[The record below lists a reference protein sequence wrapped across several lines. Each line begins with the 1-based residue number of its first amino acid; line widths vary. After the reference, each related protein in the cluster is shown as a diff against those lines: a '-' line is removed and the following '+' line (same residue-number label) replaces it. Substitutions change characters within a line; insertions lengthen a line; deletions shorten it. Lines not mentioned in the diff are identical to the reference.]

1 MLSIIAVDLDDTI
14 VRSDG
19 VIAQRTIDALTTW
32 EERGGRV
39 VVATGRPPRST
50 RKISERLHH
59 LPWIS
64 YNGAIITQGDAVL
77 YEEYIPGAETVR
89 IVEML
94 QDVDPTLRIGLEI
107 DDVLY
112 INQSIQRYDAV
123 VTEDLLSVANQPTAK
138 VILTLDHYELVRPH
152 LAELPTSVRALL
164 SPKYNLVQIM
174 AHGTSK
180 ASALAHLVDMWG
192 ESLANVIAF
201 GDDTNDVEMLEE
213 CGVGV
218 AMGNGVPEVF
228 AVADRVTAT
237 NDEDGVAIV
246 VEELL
251 EGVRQ

>member
-19 VIAQRTIDALTTW
+19 VIAQRTIDALLAW
-32 EERGGRV
+32 EAGGGRV
-39 VVATGRPPRST
+39 VIATGRPPRST
-50 RKISERLHH
+50 RKITERLHH
-59 LPWIS
+59 LPWIC
-64 YNGAIITQGDAVL
+64 YNGAIILQGDAIL
-77 YEEYIPGAETVR
+77 HEDYIPGAVTTR
-89 IVEML
+89 IVQML

-112 INQSIQRYDAV
+112 INQPLKRYDCV
-123 VTEDLLSVANQPTAK
+123 LTEDLLSVANQPTAK
-138 VILTLDHYELVRPH
+138 VILTLDHYEQVAPR

-174 AHGTSK
+174 THTTSK
-180 ASALAHLVDMWG
+180 AAALAHLVDLWG

-218 AMGNGVPEVF
+218 AMANAVPEVF
-228 AVADRVTAT
+228 AVADRVTAS

-246 VEELL
+246 IEELL
-251 EGVRQ
+251 EMVVE

>member
-19 VIAQRTIDALTTW
+19 VIAQRTIDALLAW

-39 VVATGRPPRST
+39 VIATGRPPRST

-94 QDVDPTLRIGLEI
+94 QDADPTLRIGLEI

-112 INQSIQRYDAV
+112 INQPVQRYEAV
-123 VTEDLLSVANQPTAK
+123 VIEDLLSVANQPTAK
-138 VILTLDHYELVRPH
+138 VILTLEHYELVRPK
-152 LAELPTSVRALL
+152 LAELPASVRALL

-174 AHGTSK
+174 SHGTSK

-218 AMGNGVPEVF
+218 AMGNAVPEVM
-228 AVADRVTAT
+228 AVANRVTAT
-237 NDEDGVAIV
+237 SDEDGVAIV
-246 VEELL
+246 IEELL
-251 EGVRQ
+251 EGIKQ